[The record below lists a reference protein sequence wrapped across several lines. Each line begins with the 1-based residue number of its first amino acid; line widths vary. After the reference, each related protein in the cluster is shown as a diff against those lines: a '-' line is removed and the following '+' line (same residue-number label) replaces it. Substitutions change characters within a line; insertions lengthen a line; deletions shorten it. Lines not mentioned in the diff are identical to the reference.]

1 MSTYPED
8 CRYAKS
14 HEWVRLDGEIGYI
27 GISDYAQ
34 KELGEIVF
42 VGLPEAGQI
51 FNVGDEFGQVES
63 VKAVSELYMP
73 VACEILEA
81 NPALV
86 AEPGAVNE
94 DPHGDAWLVKVRVS
108 SNADYDELMSA
119 EDYERYLAE
128 EAKH

>member
-1 MSTYPED
+1 MSNYPDD

-14 HEWVRLDGEIGYI
+14 HEWVRIEGEEATI

-42 VGLPEAGQI
+42 VDLPEVGQV
-51 FNVGDEFGQVES
+51 FDAGDEFGTIES

-73 VACEILEA
+73 VAGEILEH
-81 NPALV
+81 NTNV
-86 AEPGAVNE
+86 KEDPGAVNE
-94 DPHGDAWLVKVRVS
+94 DPHGEGWLLKMKVPSDADL
-108 SNADYDELMSA
+108 ALLMTA
-119 EDYERYLAE
+119 EAYEAYLKE